1 METPQAGPA
10 KDLDARPPTLFFVV
24 ALGLTNL
31 VLLPPALAAIGV
43 LPGPPEALMAGAP
56 IAIFGPTIA
65 ATVALRREG
74 GWPAVRG
81 LFGGLVRLPRQRAW
95 LVLALVLP
103 ALTCLVGR
111 AVYALLPGSE
121 DVPWFFLPGDAQ
133 RVIGAIL
140 VPLGE
145 EIGWRGYALPR
156 LLARHG
162 PLRAS
167 LILGALW
174 ALWHTCMLIS
184 VGSPPVVVVLGMIE
198 IAIGSVMFTWM
209 HQRTGG
215 SLLAAVLL
223 HVGVHLHNTSQSD
236 DVAPLAIATV
246 SYAALAVMLLVLDR
260 RAFAGALRGPLE
272 HAR

>member
-1 METPQAGPA
+1 METPKAILEN
-10 KDLDARPPTLFFVV
+10 DLAARTTTLFFAV
-24 ALGLTNL
+24 ALGLTNV
-31 VLLPPALAAIGV
+31 VLLPPALAALGV
-43 LPGPPEALMAGAP
+43 LPGPPESLMAGAP

-65 ATVALRREG
+65 ATIALRREG

-81 LFGGLVRLPRQRAW
+81 LFAGLVRLPAQPAW
-95 LVLALVLP
+95 LLLALVLP
-103 ALTCLVGR
+103 AITCLAGR
-111 AVYALLPGSE
+111 AVYSLVPGSE
-121 DVPWFFLPGDAQ
+121 DVPWLFLPGDAQ

-167 LILGALW
+167 LILGVLW

-184 VGSPPVVVVLGMIE
+184 VGSPPLLVVLGMVE
-198 IAIGSVMFTWM
+198 VAIGSVMFTWM

-246 SYAALAVMLLVLDR
+246 SYAVLALVLVVGDR
-260 RAFAGALRGPLE
+260 EAFASE
-272 HAR
+272 

>member
-1 METPQAGPA
+1 
-10 KDLDARPPTLFFVV
+10 
-24 ALGLTNL
+24 
-31 VLLPPALAAIGV
+31 
-43 LPGPPEALMAGAP
+43 MAGAP

-81 LFGGLVRLPRQRAW
+81 LFVGLVRLPPQPAW
-95 LVLALVLP
+95 LLVALVLP
-103 ALTCLVGR
+103 AVTCLAGR
-111 AVYALLPGSE
+111 AVYALVPGSE

-167 LILGALW
+167 LILGVLW

-184 VGSPPVVVVLGMIE
+184 VGSPPLIVVLGMIE
-198 IAIGSVMFTWM
+198 IVIGSAMFTWM

-223 HVGVHLHNTSQSD
+223 HMGAHLHNMSQSN
-236 DVAPLAIATV
+236 DVAPLAISTA
-246 SYAALAVMLLVLDR
+246 SYAVLAVLLVVLDR
-260 RAFAGALRGPLE
+260 RAFASDARGPI
-272 HAR
+272 AA